1 MRARNLGSLLLSA
14 AAIALFAVSAQ
25 ATPITY
31 TFTSGQ
37 VTITA
42 TVAGNPVAGPVTV
55 PLTGTSVRVD
65 EGALTLDR
73 IDLAIGS
80 TMSIPVSP
88 TYLGFNAVHID
99 FATLTALNGTLSL
112 FDPGPPAGY
121 NYSIGPVN
129 VAGQFDATNV
139 VPANNINN
147 APFGVVNP
155 SASGTLFV
163 DTNVALALDGITIG
177 SIDPDG
183 PGGAPPLVLKGDFTF
198 EGTVP
203 EPGTVVLLGLG
214 LAAVAARRRS

>member
-1 MRARNLGSLLLSA
+1 LLLSA
-14 AAIALFAVSAQ
+14 AAVALFAASAQ

-73 IDLAIGS
+73 IDLAIG
-80 TMSIPVSP
+80 TTGAIAIAPP
-88 TYLGFNAVHID
+88 YLGFTSVNID

-121 NYSIGPVN
+121 SYSIGPIT
-129 VAGQFDATNV
+129 VAGQIDATNA
-139 VPANNINN
+139 VPANSLTNS
-147 APFGVVNP
+147 PFGFMTP

-183 PGGAPPLVLKGDFTF
+183 PGGVDPLVLKGDFMF

-203 EPGTVVLLGLG
+203 EPGTVVLVGLG

>member
-14 AAIALFAVSAQ
+14 AAVALFAVSAQ
-25 ATPITY
+25 ASPITY
-31 TFTSGQ
+31 IFTSGQ

-42 TVAGNPVAGPVTV
+42 TVSGSPVAGPVTV

-65 EGALTLDR
+65 EGALVLSR
-73 IDLAIGS
+73 IDLAIGTTGAIAIAPPYAGYNS
-80 TMSIPVSP
+80 V
-88 TYLGFNAVHID
+88 NID
-99 FATLTALNGTLSL
+99 FATLTAINGTLSL

-121 NYSIGPVN
+121 NYSIGPVT
-129 VAGQFDATNV
+129 VAGQFDATNTN
-139 VPANNINN
+139 PLLNLNNK
-147 APFGVVNP
+147 PFGFSNP

-183 PGGAPPLVLKGDFTF
+183 PGGVPPLVLKGDFQF
-198 EGTVP
+198 EGTIP
-203 EPGTVVLLGLG
+203 EPGTALLMGLG

>member
-1 MRARNLGSLLLSA
+1 MRARNFGSLLLSA
-14 AAIALFAVSAQ
+14 AAVVLFAVSAQ

-42 TVAGNPVAGPVTV
+42 TVGGNPVAGPVTV

-65 EGALTLDR
+65 EGMLKLNR
-73 IDLAIGS
+73 IDLAIG
-80 TMSIPVSP
+80 TTGAIAVAPP
-88 TYLGFNAVHID
+88 YLGFTSVNID
-99 FATLTALNGTLSL
+99 FATLTAINGTLSL
-112 FDPGPPAGY
+112 FDAGPPAGY
-121 NYSIGPVN
+121 NYSIGPVT
-129 VAGQFDATNV
+129 VAGQLDAVNV
-139 VPANNINN
+139 IPANSLMNQ
-147 APFGVVNP
+147 PFGFANP
-155 SASGTLFV
+155 SASGTLYV

-203 EPGTVVLLGLG
+203 EPGTVVLVGLG